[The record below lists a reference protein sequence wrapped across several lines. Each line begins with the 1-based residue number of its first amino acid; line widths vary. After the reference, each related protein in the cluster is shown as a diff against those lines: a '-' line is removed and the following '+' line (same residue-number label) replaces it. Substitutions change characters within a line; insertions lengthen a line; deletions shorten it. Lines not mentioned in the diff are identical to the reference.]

1 MNQGAVEGLSKS
13 KSPEKLSDKFLKA
26 VRHSNEVFSAF
37 KVHAMGK
44 AMQAKL
50 LDRKGKLRPF
60 EDWKKLVAPI
70 ASHHTGAWLR
80 TEYNTAV
87 IRAHQGA
94 DWQDFIAN
102 KDVLPNLRWM
112 PTTSPTPEGTH
123 KTFWER
129 RLTLPVDD
137 PFWATQ
143 HPGNRWNCKC
153 ALDATDDPVS
163 DDAGDF
169 REEAEPTAQRGLG
182 TNPKD
187 GTLIDDKHP
196 YFPEKCNACPYYQ
209 KSRKGLKGMLKA
221 LFENKKKDCS
231 KCSYIAQVFQGVDAL
246 DRFKRHK
253 ALYKELSRDPEYT
266 DVEFDKKTGALMATH
281 ISHNEKDPKKE
292 QTFFGGLTSSDL
304 EKECQREV
312 FRMGKSLILLNEKVI
327 GKDKNYLSCLDC
339 HLEGKLMDI
348 RSITSNRRHFGGS
361 LTGKNTQLAKYN
373 KREDVIEPADSLCL
387 YFHDPSMFS
396 EKKIE
401 RSLNY
406 YRYSRTTTGTPIKK
420 RIKHLYVV
428 VLGADDVKVYDV

>member
-1 MNQGAVEGLSKS
+1 MNEGAVEGLSKS
-13 KSPEKLSDKFLKA
+13 KKPEKLSQKFLKS
-26 VRHSNEVFSAF
+26 VRRSNEVFSAF

-44 AMQAKL
+44 AMQQKL
-50 LDRKGKLRPF
+50 LDEKGKLRSF
-60 EDWKKLVAPI
+60 EEWKKVVAPI
-70 ASHHTGAWLR
+70 ASHHVGAWLR
-80 TEYNTAV
+80 TEYDTAV
-87 IRAHQGA
+87 IRAHQAA

-102 KDVLPNLRWM
+102 KDILPNLRWM

-221 LFENKKKDCS
+221 LFENKKK
-231 KCSYIAQVFQGVDAL
+231 KCETCPHIDEELA
-246 DRFKRHK
+246 K
-253 ALYKELSRDPEYT
+253 ARYPENYAKYQRYLNDPEYRE
-266 DVEFDKKTGALMATH
+266 VIFDIERGGFRAKHILHKTSG
-281 ISHNEKDPKKE
+281 NKE
-292 QTFFGGLTSSDL
+292 TYFDGLTSSKLEDNCVNIL
-304 EKECQREV
+304 YKKGNAVVLHSEKEKDEA
-312 FRMGKSLILLNEKVI
+312 GNTKSALDMSLNETR
-327 GKDKNYLSCLDC
+327 
-339 HLEGKLMDI
+339 MDI
-348 RSITSNRRHFGGS
+348 RSITSDNETYVNALS
-361 LTGKNTQLAKYN
+361 AKNKQLSKYN
-373 KREDVIEPADSLCL
+373 AHAEEKCDTVCL
-387 YFHDPSMFS
+387 YFHDPSM
-396 EKKIE
+396 
-401 RSLNY
+401 
-406 YRYSRTTTGTPIKK
+406 YSREKILESIKDYHEMFADGK
-420 RIKHLYVV
+420 AIRKKYDKLIKQIYVV
-428 VLGADDVKVYDV
+428 VNTPDGGEVIIYPV